1 MAADQAEISQRLN
14 LLQLDALL
22 DLDHPDDPVDH
33 NSYEKAGY
41 RESHIYKPQT
51 PIPIG
56 GNTLVYPSAD
66 YDDTHDEEEEVLDGA
81 RMSISTQ
88 MVMARNKS

>member
-41 RESHIYKPQT
+41 RESHIYQPQT

-56 GNTLVYPSAD
+56 GNTMVYPSAD
-66 YDDTHDEEEEVLDGA
+66 YDDTQDEEEQGLDGA

-88 MVMARNKS
+88 MVMARNKN